1 MTRQKTFNLS
11 PKHFCYYSFAKKY
24 KNCATFHLCESVVL
38 GVKKIGEKYRYNVCG
53 NEVTV
58 TKVGDG
64 ALVCCG
70 QKMELLS

>member
-11 PKHFCYYSFAKKY
+11 PKHFAIIHLLKKY

-38 GVKKIGEKYRYNVCG
+38 GVKKIGEKYSCNVCG
-53 NEVTV
+53 NEVIA
-58 TKVGDG
+58 TKVG
-64 ALVCCG
+64 G